1 MRMLIR
7 LAVLAL
13 AAMGAKALYDKF
25 APHAD
30 NLKQTGADFVDRAG
44 SAARDVGAKVG
55 DVTQKVATT
64 AKEGVDEVK
73 ATAQDKAEEV
83 KAAADDAKNKAADEL
98 DLTDTATTASKT
110 TSD

>member
-13 AAMGAKALYDKF
+13 AAVGAKALYDKF

-30 NLKQTGADFVDRAG
+30 NLKLTGSEFVDRAG
-44 SAARDVGAKVG
+44 SAARDVGAKVSEA
-55 DVTQKVATT
+55 TQKVAAT
-64 AKEGVDEVK
+64 AKESVDEVK
-73 ATAQDKAEEV
+73 ATAEDKAEEL

-98 DLTDTATTASKT
+98 EGT
-110 TSD
+110 

>member
-1 MRMLIR
+1 MRMLVR
-7 LAVLAL
+7 LVILAL
-13 AAMGAKALYDKF
+13 AVIGAKALYDKF

-30 NLKQTGADFVDRAG
+30 NLKQTGAEFIERAG
-44 SAARDVGAKVG
+44 SAARDVGAKVS
-55 DVTQKVATT
+55 DATQDVATT
-64 AKEGVDEVK
+64 AKESVGAVK

-83 KAAADDAKNKAADEL
+83 RAAADDAKNKAADEL